1 MEFKQKYCKSW
12 QILKWFSISKAT
24 FYRFKNEWI
33 SHGNERA
40 LMGKVILGPRLVVW
54 DPVIFMNWLQ
64 EHKANKKVK
73 YDYELQDKLIAIQ
86 TLKKI
91 KQ

>member
-1 MEFKQKYCKSW
+1 
-12 QILKWFSISKAT
+12 
-24 FYRFKNEWI
+24 
-33 SHGNERA
+33 
-40 LMGKVILGPRLVVW
+40 MGKVILGPRLVVW

-73 YDYELQDKLIAIQ
+73 YDYELQDKVIAIQ